1 MFHLPE
7 HGRNTAGT
15 RWNMPWAG
23 SRLTRTSASLTR
35 PGVGAAFRFDRVVVS
50 LSLMPDA
57 KIIVT
62 GGAGF
67 IGSAV
72 VWRLNE
78 LGYDDILIVDRMDR
92 TDKWKNLAPLRFA
105 DYIEAVDFIDIIDDF
120 DDADVIFHLGAC
132 SSTTETDADFVM
144 RNNFQYTKS
153 VAEFA
158 VGNDIRFIYASSA
171 ATYGDGSVGM
181 ADGHENL
188 NALRPLNVYGYS
200 KHLFDQYAARNG
212 MFDRIV
218 GLKYFNVFGPNENHK
233 GDMRSLVNKAFDQIR
248 ETGKLQLFK
257 SANPEYK
264 DGEFGRDFVYVKD
277 AVDATLFFMENQTGG
292 LYNVGSGRMNTWNA
306 LADSIFAAL
315 DRPKNVEFV
324 EIPEHLRDRYQY
336 HTQADLTRLRDAGFT
351 AQTTPLNDAVADY
364 VRNYLVPGKHLG
376 D

>member
-1 MFHLPE
+1 M
-7 HGRNTAGT
+7 
-15 RWNMPWAG
+15 
-23 SRLTRTSASLTR
+23 
-35 PGVGAAFRFDRVVVS
+35 
-50 LSLMPDA
+50 
-57 KIIVT
+57 T

-105 DYIEAVDFIDIIDDF
+105 DYIEAVDFLDIIDDF

-144 RNNFQYTKS
+144 RNNFQYTKN

-171 ATYGDGSVGM
+171 ATYGDGSAGM
-181 ADGHENL
+181 EDGHENL
-188 NALRPLNVYGYS
+188 DRLRPLNIYGYS

-212 MFDRIV
+212 MFASIV

-233 GDMRSLVNKAFDQIR
+233 GDMRSLVNKAFDQIN

-257 SANPEYK
+257 SADPDYE

-277 AVDATLFFMENQTGG
+277 AVEATLFFMESAAGG
-292 LYNVGSGRMNTWNA
+292 LFNVGSGRMSTWNA
-306 LADSIFAAL
+306 LADAIFAAL
-315 DRPKNVEFV
+315 GKPRNVEFV
-324 EIPEHLRDRYQY
+324 EMPAHLRGRYQY
-336 HTQADLTRLRDAGFT
+336 HTQADLTRLRDAGF
-351 AQTTPLNDAVADY
+351 AAEPTPLNDAVADY
-364 VRNYLVPGKHLG
+364 VGNYLVPGRCLG